1 MKVDLNTKFEDYPLN
16 VPSLKKLEKK
26 IGQLVSELKECGSA
40 LTATPVIKKMN
51 KLMESVQTDMSIIYV
66 LASLDTTNKVY
77 KKAQD
82 RCDEISPIISSYTQE
97 FNKILAKAKYR
108 KDLEKTF
115 GKYLFRMIDD
125 SLKTFDEKV
134 IPELIQENKLVSQ
147 YDQVMGSAQIEYN
160 GAIYNLSQIGKFTQD
175 PDQEVRRSAAKALDS
190 WLGEKE
196 EVLGKIYSDLVQLRT
211 QIAKKLGFKSF
222 IDLAY
227 MRLGRTDYDHKDVAN
242 YRKQIATSVI
252 PVANKLYKVQM
263 KNLGIKN
270 PQYYDYNL
278 SFKSGNPTPIG
289 DMKYLVNVAKDMYE
303 DMSKESGDFFN
314 HMVDCHLMDL
324 DARPGKAP
332 GGYCTYF
339 ATYKTPF
346 IFANFNGTQGDVNVL
361 THEVGHGFQAYLSSS
376 IKVPEYRSPTLEAC
390 EIHSMSM
397 EFFAWPYMKGFF
409 GDDAEKYRYC
419 HLADAIEFLPYGI
432 TVDEFQ
438 HWVYENPNA
447 THLER
452 CAKWKEIESR
462 YTPHKKYDELPTLNH
477 GAYWLRQGHIFSTAF
492 YYIDYTLAQVCA
504 FQFLVEMNKNRE
516 KAWKKYVK
524 LCKCGGKYPFVELL
538 GQNKLRN
545 PFEDGNVEKV
555 IKPLVKILKGFDTSK
570 F

>member
-1 MKVDLNTKFEDYPLN
+1 MKVDFNTKFEDYPLN
-16 VPSLKKLEKK
+16 VPSAKRLEKK
-26 IGQLVSELKECGSA
+26 IGQLVQELKECGSA
-40 LTATPVIKKMN
+40 LTAVPVIKKMN
-51 KLMESVQTDMSIIYV
+51 KLMESVHTDMSVIYV
-66 LASLDTTNKVY
+66 LATLDTTNPVY

-82 RCDEISPIISSYTQE
+82 KCDEISPLISSYVQE
-97 FNKILAKAKYR
+97 FNKLLAKAKYR

-115 GKYLFRMIDD
+115 GSYLFKMIDN
-125 SLKTFDEKV
+125 SLKTFDEKI
-134 IPELIQENKLVSQ
+134 IPELIKENKLSSQ
-147 YDQVMGSAQIEYN
+147 YDQVMGSAQIEFR
-160 GAIYNLSQIGKFTQD
+160 GGVYNLAQIGKFAQD
-175 PDQEVRRSAAKALDS
+175 PDQETRREAAKALDG

-196 EVLGKIYSDLVQLRT
+196 EVLGGIYSELVQVRT
-211 QIAKKLGFKSF
+211 EIAKKLGFKNF
-222 IDLAY
+222 IELGY
-227 MRLGRTDYDHKDVAN
+227 LRLGRCDYTAKEVAN
-242 YRKQIATSVI
+242 YRKQIAESVI

-278 SFKSGNPTPIG
+278 SFKSGNPTPVG
-289 DMKYLVNVAKDMYE
+289 DMKYLVGVAKEMYD
-303 DMSKESGDFFN
+303 DMSKESSVFFN
-314 HMVDCHLMDL
+314 HMIDCHLMDL

-339 ATYKTPF
+339 DAYKTPF

-397 EFFAWPYMKGFF
+397 EFFAWPYMEGFF
-409 GDDAEKYRYC
+409 GKDAEKYRYC

-452 CAKWKEIESR
+452 CAKWREIETR

-477 GAYWLRQGHIFSTAF
+477 GAYWLRQSHIFSTAF
-492 YYIDYTLAQVCA
+492 YYIDYTLAQVIA
-504 FQFLVEMNKNRE
+504 FQFLVEMEKNRE

-538 GQNKLRN
+538 NQNKLRN
-545 PFEDGNVEKV
+545 PFDDGNVEKV